1 MLIWGT
7 QTQAFIV
14 ALTRFVCGLC
24 HREAPQRIYERRTRF
39 TFFFLPLFTTNRVW
53 FLECVQ
59 CGRTTWVNKD
69 YALGAIEWEAK
80 KADRARI
87 VGEYE
92 ALQRGE

>member
-1 MLIWGT
+1 M
-7 QTQAFIV
+7 
-14 ALTRFVCGLC
+14 
-24 HREAPQRIYERRTRF
+24 
-39 TFFFLPLFTTNRVW
+39 
-53 FLECVQ
+53 Q